1 MVLKYACLNAIAKIG
16 LERFGDG
23 FEKIDNVDEADA
35 ILVRS
40 QKMNDMEFSPK
51 LEAIARAGAG
61 VNNIPVDRCSEK
73 GIVVFNTPGANANAV
88 KELVLAGMLLAA
100 RDIAGGINWV
110 KENVS
115 NADIAQET
123 ESHKKAFSGTEIAG
137 KKLGIIGLGAIGLKV
152 ANAAVNLDME
162 VYGYDPYISVGAAWQ
177 LSTDVK
183 PCNNLEALLS
193 TCDFISI
200 HVPLSDNTKGLIGK
214 AAIEKMKQ
222 NAVLLNFS
230 RDILVDEDALISAL
244 EHGKIKYYVTDFPNP
259 KIVGHEKVVAIPHLG
274 ASTEE
279 AEENCAVMA
288 VEQLKDY
295 MENGNICN
303 SVNYPDCDMGVP
315 KSACRMAIAHRNKQN
330 VIAKFTTVCGDADI
344 NILELISK
352 SKGDYAYTILDVDR
366 AITDEVYNS
375 LKNSKDVL
383 KIRILTQA

>member
-1 MVLKYACLNAIAKIG
+1 MVLKYACLNPIAKIG
-16 LERFGDG
+16 LERFGEG

-40 QKMNDMEFSPK
+40 QKMNDMEFSSN

-61 VNNIPVDRCSEK
+61 VNNIPVDKCSEK

-88 KELVLAGMLLAA
+88 KELVIAGMLLAA

-110 KENVS
+110 KENS
-115 NADIAQET
+115 ENTNIAQET

-162 VYGYDPYISVGAAWQ
+162 VYGYDPYISVGAAWK

-183 PCNNLEALLS
+183 PCNNLESLLS

-214 AAIEKMKQ
+214 EAIGKMKSD
-222 NAVLLNFS
+222 AVLLNFS
-230 RDILVDEDALISAL
+230 RDVLVDEDALLEAL
-244 EHGKIKYYVTDFPNP
+244 EQGKMKYYVTDFPNP
-259 KIVGHEKVVAIPHLG
+259 KIVGHDKVVAIPHLG

-279 AEENCAVMA
+279 AEENCAIMA
-288 VEQLKDY
+288 VDQLKDY

-383 KIRILTQA
+383 KIRVLTQA